1 MINYRFSLALSLS
14 VSLFNIR
21 FDHFAWARNKVRN
34 GSKTGG
40 SKQIFF
46 SIFFSIFV
54 ISVFCFVLWME
65 SRLTVRQLSM
75 R

>member
-46 SIFFSIFV
+46 FIFSRFLLFL
-54 ISVFCFVLWME
+54 FFVLFYGW
-65 SRLTVRQLSM
+65 RVV
-75 R
+75 